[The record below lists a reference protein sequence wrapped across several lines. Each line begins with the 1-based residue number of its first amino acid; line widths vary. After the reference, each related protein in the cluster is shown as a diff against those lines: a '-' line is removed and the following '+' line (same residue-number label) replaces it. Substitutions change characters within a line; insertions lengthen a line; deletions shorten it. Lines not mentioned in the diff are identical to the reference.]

1 MVTRLNGIPQ
11 AVSSRLAMQRFP
23 TKIFEGLASNGFV
36 VQMMKQTERFSTKEM
51 KRTNDNPKPSEMR
64 TLEPRP
70 KDVELL
76 NMTRENRSVVTLVH
90 YGSLNAMK
98 KGVRPCNELRN
109 QFLSNSVTPKCQ
121 SIYCQLKNT
130 LRIKSPA
137 SNLPFKSPRYF
148 F

>member
-36 VQMMKQTERFSTKEM
+36 VQMMKQTERFSTKET
-51 KRTNDNPKPSEMR
+51 KRTNVNPKPSEMR

-76 NMTRENRSVVTLVH
+76 NMTRENRSVI
-90 YGSLNAMK
+90 SLK
-98 KGVRPCNELRN
+98 QKFGFIKRVD
-109 QFLSNSVTPKCQ
+109 KC
-121 SIYCQLKNT
+121 
-130 LRIKSPA
+130 
-137 SNLPFKSPRYF
+137 
-148 F
+148 